1 MKKKEIIR
9 KTAIRLFNEKGYTN
23 VSLREIAKESETT
36 IGNLTYHYPQ
46 KEDLLIGIVSDLHTE
61 FLIQPPKKIHRAEL
75 LSHLLNSFLN
85 AERNQKENE
94 FYYRNIYVLSLD
106 SEEITQKNKQFQQIL
121 FEYYIEIF
129 KTLVDDGVL
138 KNSMTECAMQS
149 LAYSIITINAVW
161 MQSNSPNNND
171 ELPTIRVSRV
181 LSELLRPFVTEEYEK
196 EFELLCNEKEIEI
209 N

>member
-1 MKKKEIIR
+1 MKKKEMIC

-23 VSLREIAKESETT
+23 VSLREIAKESGTT

-46 KEDLLIGIVSDLHTE
+46 KEDLLISIVSELHTE
-61 FLIQPPKKIHRAEL
+61 FLIQPPEKIHRAEL

-94 FYYRNIYVLSLD
+94 FYYRNIYALSLA
-106 SEEITQKNKQFQQIL
+106 SEEITQKNKQFQKIL

-138 KNSMTECAMQS
+138 KESMSENIMES
-149 LAYSIITINAVW
+149 LAYSIITMNAVW
-161 MQSNSPNNND
+161 MQSNSPYNN
-171 ELPTIRVSRV
+171 EKLPSIRVSCV
-181 LSELLRPFVTEEYEK
+181 LSELLHPFITEEYEK
-196 EFELLCNEKEIEI
+196 EFELLCREKGIGR